1 MFVVIF
7 FTKITLISTLQQNLQ
22 IVEYI
27 DDIITQHTF
36 LDSKESTWKGAQNYP
51 QIIQT

>member
-27 DDIITQHTF
+27 DDITPLRTF
-36 LDSKESTWKGAQNYP
+36 LDSKESTWREAQNYP